1 MPPGSLEDLLIAE
14 IALNQGDTKTAFER
28 LDKQVK
34 QTGDLRLALRAARI
48 ATQLESDVSLQAAL
62 QLDGIE
68 RSYESLALLA
78 GGTWSMNRLTR
89 ALGRS
94 ICQRN
99 ESGSGTGLSPSTARR
114 DTGLGGRIGPSTGT
128 HSPRFGSTGH
138 PLLVCRGR
146 RNQQ

>member
-78 GGTWSMNRLTR
+78 RGHLVNEQVNEGAR
-89 ALGRS
+89 RS
-94 ICQRN
+94 IW
-99 ESGSGTGLSPSTARR
+99 PAK
-114 DTGLGGRIGPSTGT
+114 
-128 HSPRFGSTGH
+128 
-138 PLLVCRGR
+138 
-146 RNQQ
+146 